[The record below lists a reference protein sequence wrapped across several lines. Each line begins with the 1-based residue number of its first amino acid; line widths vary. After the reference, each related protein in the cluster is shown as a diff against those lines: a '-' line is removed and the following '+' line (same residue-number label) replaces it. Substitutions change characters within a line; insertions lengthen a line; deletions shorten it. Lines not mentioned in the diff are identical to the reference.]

1 MVRRPQFG
9 RLLVVFLLVTLSA
22 GTLFAKKDR
31 DWQTGKMLDT
41 ERNRYFGGMVGGG
54 NQSGTVARDG
64 SYNGTTNSNAVAVY
78 RVIQTY
84 VIEAETY
91 AYVVEERL
99 KWRWS
104 KPANVTVNAPVRFAV
119 KKRTVWILDDDGKE
133 HETQIVKRVLRESAP
148 R

>member
-1 MVRRPQFG
+1 
-9 RLLVVFLLVTLSA
+9 
-22 GTLFAKKDR
+22 
-31 DWQTGKMLDT
+31 
-41 ERNRYFGGMVGGG
+41 MVGGG
-54 NQSGTVARDG
+54 NQSGTVAGDG

-119 KKRTVWILDDDGKE
+119 EKRKLWILDDDGKE
-133 HETQIVKRVLRESAP
+133 HETQIVKRVLREPTPGKGAARQDSKSRYVLCEHEGVTP
-148 R
+148 SSTREILPDPWKI